1 MFQHGLTGSNG
12 VCRDERSML
21 IQEENHNP
29 KLCFC
34 LRRSL
39 ELFLEPEGFHIKYCQ
54 IDNDWTPFHVHLLES
69 ITTADKL
76 IEKSL
81 LTLRTKPRTSYHS
94 CFGTMTRTVFISYHT
109 FVGSSISWFC
119 STPCRTRAASD
130 LSTGLFGCPGDKTWP
145 LPG

>member
-1 MFQHGLTGSNG
+1 
-12 VCRDERSML
+12 ML
-21 IQEENHNP
+21 IQDEHHNP

-54 IDNDWTPFHVHLLES
+54 IDNDWTPFHVHLLEY

-81 LTLRTKPRTSYHS
+81 LMLRTKPRTSYHS
-94 CFGTMTRTVFISYHT
+94 CFGTMTRTVFIYLITHSLGHQSAD
-109 FVGSSISWFC
+109 FVPLPVG
-119 STPCRTRAASD
+119 P
-130 LSTGLFGCPGDKTWP
+130 GLHLIYCPGDKTWP
-145 LPG
+145 LPGWIALGLHSCSSNHP